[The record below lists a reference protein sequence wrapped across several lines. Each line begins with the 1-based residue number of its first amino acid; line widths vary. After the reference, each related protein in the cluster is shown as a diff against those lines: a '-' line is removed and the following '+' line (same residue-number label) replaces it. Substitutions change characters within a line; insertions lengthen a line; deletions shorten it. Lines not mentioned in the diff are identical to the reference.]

1 MKAII
6 CKRKS
11 QPLIK
16 DEKDK
21 IDGVYT
27 VPF

>member
-1 MKAII
+1 LTLQLAHEAVM
-6 CKRKS
+6 
-11 QPLIK
+11 K

-27 VPF
+27 VPFW